1 MELVIN
7 EEDVC
12 LDDKEIPCCFQVD
25 IKRISPL
32 EPMKVALHVDIHEA
46 DVHWEVKE

>member
-1 MELVIN
+1 MKLVIN
-7 EEDVC
+7 EKGVF
-12 LDDKEIPCCFQVD
+12 LDDKEIPCCSQVD

-32 EPMKVALHVDIHEA
+32 EPMKVALHVDVHKA